1 MLAALAIINMTVAA
15 VLITETA
22 DARAEQVPTAVVAT
36 VDTKTLNTDYI
47 SWADE

>member
-1 MLAALAIINMTVAA
+1 MLATLAIINMTVAA

-22 DARAEQVPTAVVAT
+22 DERVEQAPTAVVAT

>member
-47 SWADE
+47 SWTDE

>member
-36 VDTKTLNTDYI
+36 VDTKPLDTNYI